1 MHACECEPQTSALP
15 WDQRSTSRT
24 LRDHRDLP
32 VSHPGDGSDDATTR
46 TRGHA
51 DGEVS
56 VNHVCRVSSAQM
68 LTRRGFPLDTVAA
81 HRTMG
86 EATPSRCMCRKPQYI
101 DRGDHETTT
110 GSRNGRTLSRNSSNK
125 VLGCQHDHHGSPPP
139 WSLGDFDRQRTLAL
153 HLWMALWISW
163 SSTGIQRACRT
174 EVQAMF

>member
-1 MHACECEPQTSALP
+1 MPANATPNVRSSLGSTVNISNLTRPSRSSGQSSRRRERRCNDQDPGACRWRGSVNTSVVSLAPRCLHEEVSP
-15 WDQRSTSRT
+15 WIQCSS
-24 LRDHRDLP
+24 
-32 VSHPGDGSDDATTR
+32 SDD
-46 TRGHA
+46 
-51 DGEVS
+51 
-56 VNHVCRVSSAQM
+56 
-68 LTRRGFPLDTVAA
+68 
-81 HRTMG
+81 G

-125 VLGCQHDHHGSPPP
+125 VLGCQHDHQGSPPP